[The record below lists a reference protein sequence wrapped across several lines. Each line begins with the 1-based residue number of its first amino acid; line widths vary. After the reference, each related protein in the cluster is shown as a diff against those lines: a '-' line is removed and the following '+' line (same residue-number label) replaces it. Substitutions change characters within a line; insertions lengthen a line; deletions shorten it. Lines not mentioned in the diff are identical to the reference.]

1 MKKLLRLIL
10 IIFLLPVLLLL
21 LVIVLP
27 LILLLIFFY
36 TLFAGR
42 KWINGIKW
50 YTKTAKG
57 VAVKEEFR
65 RQDKSGEPPANDS
78 VYDVRYD
85 VLMSSETKDG
95 NDKKPLEEGGRP
107 VAQ

>member
-1 MKKLLRLIL
+1 MKKLIRLLLIL
-10 IIFLLPVLLLL
+10 IVLPVFILLLL
-21 LVIVLP
+21 IMLP
-27 LILLLIFFY
+27 LILLLIGFY
-36 TLFAGR
+36 SLLAGR

-65 RQDKSGEPPANDS
+65 RQDKSGTPSGDS

-85 VLMSSETKDG
+85 VLMSTPSKDAD
-95 NDKKPLEEGGRP
+95 DKKPLQEGGRP
-107 VAQ
+107 VA